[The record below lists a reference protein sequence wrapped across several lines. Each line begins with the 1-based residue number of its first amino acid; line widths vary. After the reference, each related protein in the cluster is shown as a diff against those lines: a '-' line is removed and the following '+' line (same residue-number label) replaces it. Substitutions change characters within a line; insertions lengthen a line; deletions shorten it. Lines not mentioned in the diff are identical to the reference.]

1 MRLQKRIEAT
11 EKLHQKFNQ
20 VRLGCSIA
28 LIIQRRCS
36 LHKLQGFGRR
46 CKYLLTI
53 GTPDKH
59 IANRHSYSEPD
70 FSIT

>member
-11 EKLHQKFNQ
+11 EKRHQKFNQ
-20 VRLGCSIA
+20 VRLGCSIV

-36 LHKLQGFGRR
+36 LQKLQGFGRR
-46 CKYLLTI
+46 CKYPLTI
-53 GTPDKH
+53 GSTNTH
-59 IANRHSYSEPD
+59 IANGHSYSEPD